1 MANQEPI
8 FGHGKIC
15 YVEIP
20 ALDIEQA
27 KVFYQK
33 VFGWEIRCDEQGNA
47 NFDDGTGGVSG
58 MWFKVDGPVVTSGM
72 RVSIMVDDAQK
83 TLDDI
88 VGAGGN
94 VVEPFDSGSG
104 VPIARFSDPSGNF
117 NACCYR
123 EYLEH
128 LAGFSYRQL
137 WFYVSRCSLIIM

>member
-1 MANQEPI
+1 MANHEPV

-20 ALDIEQA
+20 ALDIA
-27 KVFYQK
+27 KAITFYQQ
-33 VFGWEIRCDEQGNA
+33 VFGWEIRSDEQGNA

-58 MWFKVDGPVVTSGM
+58 LWFKVDEPVVTSGM

-94 VVEPFDSGSG
+94 VVEPFDSDSG
-104 VPIARFSDPSGNF
+104 VPIACFSDPSGNVWTI
-117 NACCYR
+117 YQ
-123 EYLEH
+123 H
-128 LAGFSYRQL
+128 GG
-137 WFYVSRCSLIIM
+137 